1 MIRTQFA
8 LCVLLLGLAASAD
21 AITADELVAK
31 NLEAKGGA
39 AALDAVQSV
48 RRSGKLIV
56 NGGQF
61 VLGIVE
67 TRKRPGMIRD
77 DVSLQGLTQVQSF
90 DGNEGW
96 KIDPFGGRK
105 DPERVPA
112 DDLKGLIEDAE
123 IGGPLAGYR
132 ERGARLEYLGTEDI
146 DGTAAHKLRLTGKD
160 GEVRYVYLD
169 PDYFLEIRIESQ
181 RSVRGVKVTVV
192 TDLGEYEQADGVFW
206 PLALTTGRKGG
217 GNPTNIQYDKVEV
230 NVPVETGYFAFPAA
244 AKN

>member
-61 VLGIVE
+61 VFGIVE
-67 TRKRPGMIRD
+67 TRRRPGMVRD

-90 DGNEGW
+90 DGQEGW

-132 ERGARLEYLGTEDI
+132 ERGATLEYLGTEDI
-146 DGTAAHKLRLTGKD
+146 DGTTAHKLRLAGKD
-160 GEVRYVYLD
+160 GDVRYVYLD

-181 RSVRGVKVTVV
+181 RSVRGVKETFV
-192 TDLGEYEQADGVFW
+192 TDLGEYEKAGGVLW

-217 GNPTNIQYDKVEV
+217 RSPASIQYDKVEV
-230 NVPVETGYFAFPAA
+230 NVPVDTGYFAFPAA